1 MAEQIL
7 GAAEA
12 KAHFL
17 RLLTLVEGG
26 NGTITVT
33 RRGRPV
39 ARIVPV
45 APAKSERKELW
56 GALKGTIVAYD
67 RPFDPAC
74 DPEEWSAINGE
85 EDDLY

>member
-1 MAEQIL
+1 MSEQTI

-17 RLLTLVEGG
+17 RLLSRIEAGG
-26 NGTITVT
+26 EPVVVT

-39 ARIVPV
+39 ARIVPLEQ
-45 APAKSERKELW
+45 AKSERQRLW
-56 GALKGTIVAYD
+56 GALAGRGPASG
-67 RPFDPAC
+67 RAHDPVSAP
-74 DPEEWSAINGE
+74 DDWSAINGE